1 MDTHILSPDTQAIL
15 LLCGIFGHDTE
26 TKPLTITEYS
36 QFAQWLLNQGLRPTD
51 MLQPEGVAQLTKFA
65 HRTITPARLQSLLK
79 RGGSLALAVEHWTN
93 KGLWVISRSDAQY
106 PKRLKDKLK
115 HLAPPILYGT
125 GNIALLSN
133 GGLSFVGS
141 RNVDEHGISFT
152 REVASMCVSEKVQ
165 VISGGAKGV
174 DTEAMLTA
182 LSEGGQV
189 VGVLGHSLAQAS
201 LSRKYRQGLQ
211 SNNLVLISPYNPEAG
226 FSVGTAMGRNKYIYT
241 LSDACLVVS
250 SDLKGGTWNG
260 ANENLKNRWV
270 PLLVREGSNIPKGNK
285 KLIELGAT
293 AVNLES
299 FASPKNFCG
308 WLKDLPLPTEPT
320 PTAMQTELFNLDTT
334 SNNAKTVP
342 YPPQESE
349 TPVDFK
355 VAEEKPNSYSFDAD
369 IDDLFEV
376 IWPYFERVLVTPK
389 KVDELAKQF
398 DLNKSQTRDWL
409 QKASE
414 LGKVIKLSKPVRYQL
429 APSTLFKEQSSQS
442 SRS

>member
-15 LLCGIFGHDTE
+15 LLCGTFGDDTE
-26 TKPLTITEYS
+26 TKPLTIAEYS
-36 QFAQWLLNQGLRPTD
+36 QLAQWLLNQGLRPSD
-51 MLQPEGVAQLTKFA
+51 LLQPEGVVQLTKFE
-65 HRTITPARLQSLLK
+65 HRKITPSRLQSILK

-93 KGLWVISRSDAQY
+93 KGLWIISRSDAQY

-115 HLAPPILYGT
+115 HLAPPILYGS

-141 RNVDEHGISFT
+141 RNVDENGITFT
-152 REVASMCVSEKVQ
+152 REVAGICVSEKVQ

-189 VGVLGHSLAQAS
+189 VGVLGHGLAQAS

-270 PLLVREGSNIPKGNK
+270 PLLVREDSNTPEGNK

-299 FASPKNFCG
+299 FVSPKDFDV
-308 WLKDLPLPTEPT
+308 WLNDLSLPAEPA
-320 PTAMQTELFNLDTT
+320 PTATQTELFNLDTT
-334 SNNAKTVP
+334 GNYEAPVSNL
-342 YPPQESE
+342 PQESE
-349 TPVDFK
+349 KPVNLK
-355 VAEEKPNSYSFDAD
+355 VAEEKLKLYSFDPD
-369 IDDLFEV
+369 VHDLFEV
-376 IWPYFERVLVTPK
+376 IWPYFEQVLVIPK
-389 KVDELAKQF
+389 TVDELAERF
-398 DLNKSQTRDWL
+398 ELNK
-409 QKASE
+409 K
-414 LGKVIKLSKPVRYQL
+414 
-429 APSTLFKEQSSQS
+429 
-442 SRS
+442 

>member
-15 LLCGIFGHDTE
+15 LLCGTFGSDPE

-36 QFAQWLLNQGLRPTD
+36 QLAQWLLSQGLRPAD
-51 MLQPEGVAQLTKFA
+51 LLQPEGVAQLTKFE
-65 HRTITPARLQSLLK
+65 HRKITRSRLQSILK
-79 RGGSLALAVEHWTN
+79 RGGSLALAIEHWTN
-93 KGLWVISRSDAQY
+93 KGLWIISRSDTQY

-115 HLAPPILYGT
+115 HLAPPILYGA
-125 GNIALLSN
+125 GNIALLSK

-141 RNVDEHGISFT
+141 RNVDEHGIAFT
-152 REVASMCVSEKVQ
+152 REVASMCVREKVQ

-211 SNNLVLISPYNPEAG
+211 NNNLVLISPYNPEAG
-226 FSVGTAMGRNKYIYT
+226 FSVGTAMARNKYVYT

-260 ANENLKNRWV
+260 ANENLKNFWV
-270 PLLVREGSNIPKGNK
+270 PLLVREDSKMPKGNK

-293 AVNLES
+293 AVDLES
-299 FASPKNFCG
+299 FASPKDFFR
-308 WLKDLPLPTEPT
+308 WLNGLPLPTEPA
-320 PTAMQTELFNLDTT
+320 PTAMQTELFDLDTT
-334 SNNAKTVP
+334 SNNVKAVSN
-342 YPPQESE
+342 PPQESAP
-349 TPVDFK
+349 PVDLK
-355 VAEEKPNSYSFDAD
+355 VAEEKPSSYSFDAD
-369 IDDLFEV
+369 VNDLFEIV
-376 IWPYFERVLVTPK
+376 WPYFERVLVTPK

-398 DLNKSQTRDWL
+398 NLNKSQTRDWL

-414 LGKVIKLSKPVRYQL
+414 LGKVTKLSKPVRYQL
-429 APSTLFKEQSSQS
+429 TKPTLFEEQS